1 MSLDVKRDV
10 IFNTFSGLE
19 EQLSDPDPVK
29 EVRNYRWALR
39 QQTIMFQNFLNEMKL
54 EKEAFE
60 QSYAEKFEE
69 ESAKRNEIVT
79 QLKEDISKLE
89 KQIED
94 LEALHVEEIKYQS
107 SLTNVKLKEQED
119 ALRQELEP
127 EVNAFAQQIRDAVRQ
142 EEVARLEKHLRE
154 LFLLTQQ
161 KSVDLASLSTQ
172 LREYADS
179 IDKTSG
185 EFATYLKE
193 SGAKE
198 YKVKTGA
205 RYVPARHEIVG
216 TITDNSLDFNTV
228 VEMRESGY
236 AYKSRPLVRAQVIV
250 NVAPENLN
258 KIKKDIRVSEK
269 KVREN
274 IKELIEEFQSHGD
287 VALVR
292 KRQQE
297 MQQINIGE
305 EVEPLSDE
313 EYDVAMGPEEYTESL
328 ETEEPLEEE
337 EAEPEETPRQRR
349 KRLKWE
355 KKEAKRL
362 AKLRKEE
369 KEVEDDEVV
378 EEAEE
383 EAEPEEYTES
393 LEAEEA
399 LEEEEAEPEE
409 TPRQRRKRL
418 KREKKEA
425 KRLAKLRKKEKEL
438 EVDEVVE
445 EVEEMDEVEGSTED
459 FEDEGETSTEDFD
472 EDFDDEFGDTEDW
485 E

>member
-107 SLTNVKLKEQED
+107 SLTNVKLKEQEE

-185 EFATYLKE
+185 EFASYLKE

-205 RYVPARHEIVG
+205 KYVPARHEIVG
-216 TITDNSLDFNTV
+216 TITDNSIDFNTV

-274 IKELIEEFQSHGD
+274 IKELIEEFQNHGD

-297 MQQINIGE
+297 MQQVNIGD
-305 EVEPLSDE
+305 EVEPISEE
-313 EYDVAMGPEEYTESL
+313 EYDVAIEPEEYTDETL
-328 ETEEPLEEE
+328 ETEEIPEDEEE
-337 EAEPEETPRQRR
+337 EVEPEETPRQRR
-349 KRLKWE
+349 KRL
-355 KKEAKRL
+355 R
-362 AKLRKEE
+362 
-369 KEVEDDEVV
+369 
-378 EEAEE
+378 
-383 EAEPEEYTES
+383 
-393 LEAEEA
+393 
-399 LEEEEAEPEE
+399 
-409 TPRQRRKRL
+409 
-418 KREKKEA
+418 REKKEA
-425 KRLAKLRKKEKEL
+425 KRLAKLKRKEEAEKEV
-438 EVDEVVE
+438 EDDEDFDEEDEVVE
-445 EVEEMDEVEGSTED
+445 EVEELDEVEGSTED
-459 FEDEGETSTEDFD
+459 FDDEDETST

>member
-1 MSLDVKRDV
+1 
-10 IFNTFSGLE
+10 
-19 EQLSDPDPVK
+19 
-29 EVRNYRWALR
+29 
-39 QQTIMFQNFLNEMKL
+39 MFQNFLNEMKL

-107 SLTNVKLKEQED
+107 SLTNVKLKEQEE

-185 EFATYLKE
+185 EFASYLKE

-205 RYVPARHEIVG
+205 KYVPARHEIVG
-216 TITDNSLDFNTV
+216 TITDNSIDFNTV

-274 IKELIEEFQSHGD
+274 IKELIEEFQNHGD

-297 MQQINIGE
+297 MQQVNIGD
-305 EVEPLSDE
+305 EVEPISEE
-313 EYDVAMGPEEYTESL
+313 EYDVAIEPEEYTDETL
-328 ETEEPLEEE
+328 ETEEIPEDEEE
-337 EAEPEETPRQRR
+337 EVEPEETPRQRR
-349 KRLKWE
+349 KRL
-355 KKEAKRL
+355 R
-362 AKLRKEE
+362 
-369 KEVEDDEVV
+369 
-378 EEAEE
+378 
-383 EAEPEEYTES
+383 
-393 LEAEEA
+393 
-399 LEEEEAEPEE
+399 
-409 TPRQRRKRL
+409 
-418 KREKKEA
+418 REKKEA
-425 KRLAKLRKKEKEL
+425 KRLAKLKRKEEAEKEV
-438 EVDEVVE
+438 EDDEDFDEEDEVVE
-445 EVEEMDEVEGSTED
+445 ELDEVEGSTED
-459 FEDEGETSTEDFD
+459 FDDEDETST
-472 EDFDDEFGDTEDW
+472 EDFDDEFGDTED
-485 E
+485 

>member
-79 QLKEDISKLE
+79 ELKEDISKLE

-107 SLTNVKLKEQED
+107 SLTNVKLKEQEK

-127 EVNAFAQQIRDAVRQ
+127 DINAFAQQIRDAVRQ

-161 KSVDLASLSTQ
+161 KSVDLSNLSTQ
-172 LREYADS
+172 LREYANS

-185 EFATYLKE
+185 EFASYLKE

-250 NVAPENLN
+250 NVSPENLN
-258 KIKKDIRVSEK
+258 KIKKEIRVSEK

-274 IKELIEEFQSHGD
+274 IKELIEEFQKHGD
-287 VALVR
+287 VKLVR

-297 MQQINIGE
+297 MQQVNIGD
-305 EVEPLSDE
+305 EVEPISEE
-313 EYDVAMGPEEYTESL
+313 EYDVVVEPEEYTDESL
-328 ETEEPLEEE
+328 EETEEALEEE
-337 EAEPEETPRQRR
+337 DETEPEETPRQRR
-349 KRLKWE
+349 KRLRQE

-362 AKLRKEE
+362 AKLRKR
-369 KEVEDDEVV
+369 

-383 EAEPEEYTES
+383 EVEDIEDFDEEDNEVI
-393 LEAEEA
+393 EDV
-399 LEEEEAEPEE
+399 EEEAEG
-409 TPRQRRKRL
+409 T
-418 KREKKEA
+418 
-425 KRLAKLRKKEKEL
+425 
-438 EVDEVVE
+438 
-445 EVEEMDEVEGSTED
+445 
-459 FEDEGETSTEDFD
+459 TEDFD
-472 EDFDDEFGDTEDW
+472 DEAETSTEDFDDEFGDTEDW